1 MYESEL
7 FFCFL
12 FFANF
17 SFRRLFRDA
26 LHTCLKLMKLK
37 MTEQKNTE
45 QSNSKNSIGQQNTVS
60 FDSLGL
66 PTNLLTAVTAIG
78 FTSATDIQAQTIPPL
93 LAGKDVLGEAQ
104 TGTGKTA
111 AFGLPA
117 LAKIDTSIRKPQL
130 MVLAPTRELAMQV
143 AEAIESFGKN
153 MKGLTVATLYGGQS
167 YGPQF
172 QQLERGAQVVV
183 GTPGRLMDHLRRKS
197 LKLADLKVCVLD
209 EADEMLNMGFLE
221 DIQWILDHLP
231 ETTQMCLFSATM
243 PPAIRKIANRFL
255 KDPEHIKIAAVKKA
269 KANITQY
276 AWKVSGIT
284 KMTALERIAE
294 IVDYDAMIIFVRTR
308 NDTVDVAEKLERAGY
323 PALALN
329 GDMNQAQRERC
340 IDQMKSG
347 KSSILVATDV
357 VARGLDIPRISLVIN
372 YDLPGDNEAYVH
384 RIGRTGRAG
393 REGTSIAF
401 VRPREMYSLRH
412 YERLTSGKV
421 NMYELPNIQE
431 LGKKRIERARDE
443 IANIVETKEL
453 TNMREIVEAM
463 ASESELSMMDLAAAL
478 LYQKQLKQPLQ
489 PKEDPKP
496 RRDARE
502 KDSRGDRNGRDRNDR
517 GRDSRR
523 DSRSENRAD
532 NRGERNSNRGSRDD
546 RPRKAKVNRN
556 DVDWQTYRL
565 EVGKEHGARPGDI
578 VGAIANEIS
587 LDSSYI
593 GAINLHDKHSFVQLP
608 KGIPT
613 DLFNQLKAVRVRRQP
628 LAISASEEQVERQA
642 PRRHSERSQRHN

>member
-1 MYESEL
+1 
-7 FFCFL
+7 
-12 FFANF
+12 
-17 SFRRLFRDA
+17 
-26 LHTCLKLMKLK
+26 
-37 MTEQKNTE
+37 MTDQKTLP
-45 QSNSKNSIGQQNTVS
+45 VS
-60 FDSLGL
+60 FDTLGL
-66 PTNLLTAVTAIG
+66 PENLLSAVLSIG
-78 FTSATDIQAQTIPPL
+78 FSSATAIQAQTIPPL

-117 LAKIDTSIRKPQL
+117 LAKIDTSIKKPQL

-143 AEAIESFGKN
+143 AEAIESFGKD
-153 MKGLTVATLYGGQS
+153 MKGLRVATLYGGQS

-197 LKLADLKVCVLD
+197 LKLDDLRVCVLD

-231 ETTQMCLFSATM
+231 KTTQMCLFSATM

-255 KDPEHIKIAAVKKA
+255 KDPEHIKVEAVKKA

-294 IVDYDAMIIFVRTR
+294 VVDYDAMIIFVRTR

-323 PALALN
+323 PALPLN

-357 VARGLDIPRISLVIN
+357 VARGLDIPRISLVVN

-393 REGTSIAF
+393 REGMSISF

-412 YERLTSGKV
+412 YERLTSGTV
-421 NMYELPNIQE
+421 LNYELPNIQE
-431 LGKKRIERARDE
+431 IGKIRIERTRVEVAS
-443 IANIVETKEL
+443 IVADKDITA
-453 TNMREIVEAM
+453 MREIVEGM
-463 ASESELSMMDLAAAL
+463 AAESDVSIVDLAAAL
-478 LYQKQLKQPLQ
+478 LFQKQMKQPLQ

-496 RRDARE
+496 RRDTRE
-502 KDSRGDRNGRDRNDR
+502 RNDRNDR
-517 GRDSRR
+517 GDRNSRGNDRNNRGNDRR
-523 DSRSENRAD
+523 DSRGND
-532 NRGERNSNRGSRDD
+532 NRNARGARDE
-546 RPRKAKVNRN
+546 RPRKAKVNRS

-565 EVGKEHGARPGDI
+565 EVGKDHGARPGDI

-593 GAINLHDKHSFVQLP
+593 GAINLHEKHSFVQLP

-613 DLFNQLKAVRVRRQP
+613 TAFNQLKGVRVRRQP
-628 LAISASEEQVERQA
+628 LSISVSDAAVESQKPRRRNESSSAS
-642 PRRHSERSQRHN
+642 

>member
-1 MYESEL
+1 
-7 FFCFL
+7 
-12 FFANF
+12 
-17 SFRRLFRDA
+17 
-26 LHTCLKLMKLK
+26 
-37 MTEQKNTE
+37 MTDLN
-45 QSNSKNSIGQQNTVS
+45 NASIG
-60 FDSLGL
+60 FDALGL
-66 PTNLLTAVTAIG
+66 PENLVSAVKALGFETSTA
-78 FTSATDIQAQTIPPL
+78 IQAQTIPPL

-117 LAKIDTSIRKPQL
+117 LAKIDVNLRKPQL
-130 MVLAPTRELAMQV
+130 MVLAPTRELAIQV
-143 AEAIESFGKN
+143 AEAIETFAKD
-153 MKGLTVATLYGGQS
+153 MKGLKVATLYGGQS
-167 YGPQF
+167 YQPQF

-197 LKLADLKVCVLD
+197 LKLANLSFCVLD

-221 DIQWILDHLP
+221 DIEWILEHLP
-231 ETTQMCLFSATM
+231 KETQMALFSATM
-243 PPAIRKIANRFL
+243 PAQIRKVANRFL
-255 KDPEHIKIAAVKKA
+255 KDPEHIKIAAVKKE

-276 AWKVSGIT
+276 AWKVSGIN

-294 IVDYDAMIIFVRTR
+294 TVEYDAMIIFVRTR
-308 NDTVDVAEKLERAGY
+308 NDTIEVAEKLERAGY
-323 PALALN
+323 ASVALN
-329 GDMNQAQRERC
+329 GDMNQAQRERTV
-340 IDQMKSG
+340 DQLKSG
-347 KSSILVATDV
+347 VSSILVATDV

-393 REGTSIAF
+393 RSGTAISF

-412 YERLTSGKV
+412 YERLTSGTV
-421 NMYELPNIQE
+421 AMYDLPNIQE
-431 LGKKRIERARDE
+431 IGKARIERTRNELASV
-443 IANIVETKEL
+443 IADKEL
-453 TNMREIVEAM
+453 TAMREIIEAM
-463 ASESELSMMDLAAAL
+463 ATESELSMTDLAAAL

-502 KDSRGDRNGRDRNDR
+502 RNDRDGGRNDSRGA
-517 GRDSRR
+517 RDSRGGRNDARGGR
-523 DSRSENRAD
+523 DERGGRNENRA
-532 NRGERNSNRGSRDD
+532 ERA
-546 RPRKAKVNRN
+546 PRKAKVARS

-593 GAINLHDKHSFVQLP
+593 GAINLHEKHSFVQLP
-608 KGIPT
+608 KGMPEKSFT
-613 DLFNQLKAVRVRRQP
+613 QLKRVQVRRQA
-628 LAISASEEQVERQA
+628 LAITVSDAQPSAV
-642 PRRHSERSQRHN
+642 SERPARARKEQRTN

>member
-1 MYESEL
+1 
-7 FFCFL
+7 
-12 FFANF
+12 
-17 SFRRLFRDA
+17 
-26 LHTCLKLMKLK
+26 
-37 MTEQKNTE
+37 MTDQKNT
-45 QSNSKNSIGQQNTVS
+45 QNNTENNDTTTPAVEKAVVS

-66 PTNLLTAVTAIG
+66 PENLVTAITSIG
-78 FTSATDIQAQTIPPL
+78 FTSATDIQAKTIPPL

-117 LAKIDTSIRKPQL
+117 LAKIDTSSKKPQL

-153 MKGLTVATLYGGQS
+153 MKGLRVATLYGGQS

-197 LKLADLKVCVLD
+197 LKLGDLKVCVLD

-231 ETTQMCLFSATM
+231 KTTQMCLFSATM
-243 PPAIRKIANRFL
+243 PAAIRKIANRFL
-255 KDPEHIKIAAVKKA
+255 KEPEHIKIAAVKKA

-276 AWKVSGIT
+276 AWKVGGIT

-308 NDTVDVAEKLERAGY
+308 NDTVDVSEKLERAGY

-372 YDLPGDNEAYVH
+372 YDLPGDHEAYVH

-393 REGTSIAF
+393 REGMSIAF

-412 YERLTSGKV
+412 YERLTSGTV

-431 LGKKRIERARDE
+431 LGKKRVERARDE
-443 IANIVETKEL
+443 IAKIIESKDL
-453 TNMREIVEAM
+453 TSMREIVEAM
-463 ASESELSMMDLAAAL
+463 ASESDMSIADLAAAL
-478 LYQKQLKQPLQ
+478 LFQKQLKQPLE

-502 KDSRGDRNGRDRNDR
+502 NDSRERNGRDRNDR

-523 DSRSENRAD
+523 DSRSD
-532 NRGERNSNRGSRDD
+532 SRGAQRGARDEK
-546 RPRKAKVNRN
+546 PRKAKVNRT

-593 GAINLHDKHSFVQLP
+593 GAINLHEKHSFVQLP
-608 KGIPT
+608 KGIPA
-613 DLFNQLKAVRVRRQP
+613 DLFKQLKGVRVRRQP
-628 LAISASEEQVERQA
+628 LAITTSDEQVERQA
-642 PRRHSERSQRHN
+642 SAPRRRSERPQRQS

>member
-1 MYESEL
+1 MTTS
-7 FFCFL
+7 
-12 FFANF
+12 N
-17 SFRRLFRDA
+17 DA
-26 LHTCLKLMKLK
+26 P
-37 MTEQKNTE
+37 
-45 QSNSKNSIGQQNTVS
+45 VS

-66 PTNLLTAVTAIG
+66 PETLLSAVKSIG
-78 FTSATDIQAQTIPPL
+78 FENSTDIQAKTIPPL

-117 LAKIDTSIRKPQL
+117 LAKIDVSLKKPQL

-153 MKGLTVATLYGGQS
+153 MKGLRVATLYGGQS
-167 YGPQF
+167 YQPQF

-197 LKLADLKVCVLD
+197 LKLGSLSFCVLD

-231 ETTQMCLFSATM
+231 ETTQMALFSATM

-255 KDPEHIKIAAVKKA
+255 KDPEHIKIAAVKQA
-269 KANITQY
+269 KANISQF
-276 AWKVSGIT
+276 AWKVSGIR
-284 KMTALERIAE
+284 KITALERIAE
-294 IVDYDAMIIFVRTR
+294 IVDYDAMIVFVRTR
-308 NDTVDVAEKLERAGY
+308 SDTVEVAEQLERAGY

-340 IDQMKSG
+340 IEQMKSG

-357 VARGLDIPRISLVIN
+357 VARGLDIPRISLVVN

-393 REGTSIAF
+393 REGMSIAF

-412 YERLTSGKV
+412 YERLTSGV
-421 NMYELPNIQE
+421 INTYELPNIE
-431 LGKKRIERARDE
+431 EIGKKRIERTR
-443 IANIVETKEL
+443 VEMATVVADKDL
-453 TNMREIVEAM
+453 ANMREIVEAM
-463 ASESELSMMDLAAAL
+463 ANESELSMTDLAAAL
-478 LYQKQLKQPLQ
+478 LFQKQLNQPLQ

-496 RRDARE
+496 RRETRE
-502 KDSRGDRNGRDRNDR
+502 RSDSRSDRGDRGGRNESRGGRNESR
-517 GRDSRR
+517 GGRNERGAER
-523 DSRSENRAD
+523 G
-532 NRGERNSNRGSRDD
+532 GERA
-546 RPRKAKVNRN
+546 PRKVKVNRT

-578 VGAIANEIS
+578 VDAIANEIS

-593 GAINLHDKHSFVQLP
+593 GAINLHDKHTYV
-608 KGIPT
+608 
-613 DLFNQLKAVRVRRQP
+613 
-628 LAISASEEQVERQA
+628 
-642 PRRHSERSQRHN
+642 

>member
-1 MYESEL
+1 
-7 FFCFL
+7 
-12 FFANF
+12 
-17 SFRRLFRDA
+17 
-26 LHTCLKLMKLK
+26 
-37 MTEQKNTE
+37 MTEQTNTDQNKTE
-45 QSNSKNSIGQQNTVS
+45 QDNDAIG
-60 FDSLGL
+60 FDTLGL
-66 PTNLLTAVTAIG
+66 PDDLLSAVTSIG
-78 FTSATDIQAQTIPPL
+78 FNAATDIQARTIPL
-93 LAGKDVLGEAQ
+93 LLSGKDVLGEAQ

-117 LAKIDTSIRKPQL
+117 LAKIDTSVKKPQL

-153 MKGLTVATLYGGQS
+153 MKGLRVATLYGGQS

-197 LKLADLKVCVLD
+197 LKLADLRVCVLD

-231 ETTQMCLFSATM
+231 KTTQMCLFSATM
-243 PPAIRKIANRFL
+243 PAAIRKIANRFL
-255 KDPEHIKIAAVKKA
+255 KDPEHVKIAAVKQS

-276 AWKVSGIT
+276 AWKVGGIT

-329 GDMNQAQRERC
+329 GDMNQAQRERS
-340 IDQMKSG
+340 IEQMKSG

-393 REGTSIAF
+393 REGMSIAF
-401 VRPREMYSLRH
+401 VRPREMYSIRH
-412 YERLTSGKV
+412 YERLTSGTV

-431 LGKKRIERARDE
+431 LGKKRVERARDE
-443 IANIVETKEL
+443 IASIVGAKDLASMRTIIET
-453 TNMREIVEAM
+453 M
-463 ASESELSMMDLAAAL
+463 AAESELSMVDLAAAL
-478 LYQKQLKQPLQ
+478 LYQKQLKQPLE

-496 RRDARE
+496 RRDTRE
-502 KDSRGDRNGRDRNDR
+502 RNSNGRDRNERSDRSDR

-523 DSRSENRAD
+523 GSRDESRAD
-532 NRGERNSNRGSRDD
+532 SRGERGESRGDRNGQRASRDD
-546 RPRKAKVNRN
+546 KPRQAKVNRN

-593 GAINLHDKHSFVQLP
+593 GAINLHEKHSFVQLP
-608 KGIPT
+608 KGIPA
-613 DLFNQLKAVRVRRQP
+613 DLFKQLKGVRVRRQP
-628 LAISASEEQVERQA
+628 LAISTSDEQIVRQEA
-642 PRRHSERSQRHN
+642 PRRSERPQRQN

>member
-1 MYESEL
+1 
-7 FFCFL
+7 
-12 FFANF
+12 
-17 SFRRLFRDA
+17 
-26 LHTCLKLMKLK
+26 
-37 MTEQKNTE
+37 MTDLN
-45 QSNSKNSIGQQNTVS
+45 NASIG
-60 FDSLGL
+60 FDALGL
-66 PTNLLTAVTAIG
+66 PENLVSAVKALGFETSTA
-78 FTSATDIQAQTIPPL
+78 IQAQTIPPL

-117 LAKIDTSIRKPQL
+117 LAKIDVNLRKPQL
-130 MVLAPTRELAMQV
+130 MVLAPTRELAIQV
-143 AEAIESFGKN
+143 AEAIETFAKD
-153 MKGLTVATLYGGQS
+153 MKGLKVATLYGGQS
-167 YGPQF
+167 YQPQF

-197 LKLADLKVCVLD
+197 LKLANLSFCVLD

-221 DIQWILDHLP
+221 DIEWILEHLP
-231 ETTQMCLFSATM
+231 KETQMALFSATM
-243 PPAIRKIANRFL
+243 PAQIRKVANRFL
-255 KDPEHIKIAAVKKA
+255 KDPEHIKIAAVKKE

-276 AWKVSGIT
+276 AWKVSGIN

-294 IVDYDAMIIFVRTR
+294 TVEYDAMIIFVRTR
-308 NDTVDVAEKLERAGY
+308 NDTIEVAEKLERAGY
-323 PALALN
+323 ASVALN
-329 GDMNQAQRERC
+329 GDMNQAQRERTV
-340 IDQMKSG
+340 DQLKSG
-347 KSSILVATDV
+347 VSSILVATDV

-393 REGTSIAF
+393 RSGTAISF

-412 YERLTSGKV
+412 YERLTSGTV
-421 NMYELPNIQE
+421 AMYDLPNIQE
-431 LGKKRIERARDE
+431 IGKARIERTRTELASV
-443 IANIVETKEL
+443 IADKEL
-453 TNMREIVEAM
+453 TAMREIIEAM
-463 ASESELSMMDLAAAL
+463 ASESELSMTDLAAAL

-502 KDSRGDRNGRDRNDR
+502 RNDRDGGRNDSRGA
-517 GRDSRR
+517 RDSRGGRNDARGGR
-523 DSRSENRAD
+523 DGGRNENRA
-532 NRGERNSNRGSRDD
+532 ERA
-546 RPRKAKVNRN
+546 PRKAKVARS

-608 KGIPT
+608 KGMPEKSFT
-613 DLFNQLKAVRVRRQP
+613 QLKRVQVRRQA
-628 LAISASEEQVERQA
+628 LAITVSDNQAAATDRPSRPRKEQRT
-642 PRRHSERSQRHN
+642 N

>member
-1 MYESEL
+1 
-7 FFCFL
+7 
-12 FFANF
+12 
-17 SFRRLFRDA
+17 
-26 LHTCLKLMKLK
+26 
-37 MTEQKNTE
+37 MTEQTNTDQNKTE
-45 QSNSKNSIGQQNTVS
+45 QDNDAIS
-60 FDSLGL
+60 FDTLGL
-66 PTNLLTAVTAIG
+66 PDDLLSAVTSIG
-78 FTSATDIQAQTIPPL
+78 FNAATDIQARTIPL
-93 LAGKDVLGEAQ
+93 LLSGKDVLGEAQ

-117 LAKIDTSIRKPQL
+117 LAKIDTSVKKPQL

-153 MKGLTVATLYGGQS
+153 MKGLRVATLYGGQS

-197 LKLADLKVCVLD
+197 LKLADLRVCVLD

-231 ETTQMCLFSATM
+231 KTTQMCLFSATM
-243 PPAIRKIANRFL
+243 PAAIRKIANRFL
-255 KDPEHIKIAAVKKA
+255 KDPEHVKIAAVKQS

-276 AWKVSGIT
+276 AWKVGGIT

-329 GDMNQAQRERC
+329 GDMNQAQRERS
-340 IDQMKSG
+340 IEQMKSG

-393 REGTSIAF
+393 REGMSIAF
-401 VRPREMYSLRH
+401 VRPREMYSIRH
-412 YERLTSGKV
+412 YERLTSGTV

-431 LGKKRIERARDE
+431 LGKKRVERARDE
-443 IANIVETKEL
+443 IASIVGAKDLASMRTIIET
-453 TNMREIVEAM
+453 M
-463 ASESELSMMDLAAAL
+463 AAESELSMVDLAAAL
-478 LYQKQLKQPLQ
+478 LYQKQLKQPLE

-496 RRDARE
+496 RRDTRE
-502 KDSRGDRNGRDRNDR
+502 RNSNGRDRNERSDRSDR

-523 DSRSENRAD
+523 GSRDESRAD
-532 NRGERNSNRGSRDD
+532 SRGERGESRGDRNGQRASRDD
-546 RPRKAKVNRN
+546 KPRQAKVNRN

-593 GAINLHDKHSFVQLP
+593 GAINLHEKHSFVQLP
-608 KGIPT
+608 KGIPA
-613 DLFNQLKAVRVRRQP
+613 DLFKQLKGVRVRRQP
-628 LAISASEEQVERQA
+628 LAISTSDEQIVRQEA
-642 PRRHSERSQRHN
+642 PRRSERPQRQN

>member
-1 MYESEL
+1 M
-7 FFCFL
+7 
-12 FFANF
+12 
-17 SFRRLFRDA
+17 RRQNYMTDLNNASVGFDA
-26 LHTCLKLMKLK
+26 
-37 MTEQKNTE
+37 
-45 QSNSKNSIGQQNTVS
+45 
-60 FDSLGL
+60 LGL
-66 PTNLLTAVTAIG
+66 PENLVSAVKALGFETSTA
-78 FTSATDIQAQTIPPL
+78 IQAQTIPPL

-117 LAKIDTSIRKPQL
+117 LAKIDVNLRKPQL
-130 MVLAPTRELAMQV
+130 MVLAPTRELAIQV
-143 AEAIESFGKN
+143 AEAIETFAKD
-153 MKGLTVATLYGGQS
+153 MKGLKVATLYGGQS
-167 YGPQF
+167 YQPQF

-197 LKLADLKVCVLD
+197 LKLANLSFCVLD

-221 DIQWILDHLP
+221 DIEWILEHLP
-231 ETTQMCLFSATM
+231 KETQMALFSATM
-243 PPAIRKIANRFL
+243 PAQIRKVANRFL
-255 KDPEHIKIAAVKKA
+255 KDPEHIKIAAVKKE

-276 AWKVSGIT
+276 AWKVSGIN

-294 IVDYDAMIIFVRTR
+294 TVEYDAMIIFVRTR
-308 NDTVDVAEKLERAGY
+308 NDTIEVAEKLERAGY
-323 PALALN
+323 ASVALN
-329 GDMNQAQRERC
+329 GDMNQAQRERTV
-340 IDQMKSG
+340 DQLKSG
-347 KSSILVATDV
+347 VSSILVATDV

-393 REGTSIAF
+393 RSGTAISF

-412 YERLTSGKV
+412 YERLTSGTV
-421 NMYELPNIQE
+421 AMYDLPNIQE
-431 LGKKRIERARDE
+431 IGKARIERTRNELASV
-443 IANIVETKEL
+443 IADKEL
-453 TNMREIVEAM
+453 TAMREIIEAM
-463 ASESELSMMDLAAAL
+463 ASESELSMTDLAAAL

-502 KDSRGDRNGRDRNDR
+502 RNDRDGGRNDSRGARDSRGGRNDAR
-517 GRDSRR
+517 GGRDSGRN
-523 DSRSENRAD
+523 ENRA
-532 NRGERNSNRGSRDD
+532 ERA
-546 RPRKAKVNRN
+546 PRKAKVARS

-608 KGIPT
+608 KGMPEKSFT
-613 DLFNQLKAVRVRRQP
+613 QLKRVQVRRQA
-628 LAISASEEQVERQA
+628 LAITVSDAQPSAV
-642 PRRHSERSQRHN
+642 SERPARARKEQRTN

>member
-1 MYESEL
+1 
-7 FFCFL
+7 
-12 FFANF
+12 
-17 SFRRLFRDA
+17 
-26 LHTCLKLMKLK
+26 
-37 MTEQKNTE
+37 MTDQTNT
-45 QSNSKNSIGQQNTVS
+45 QSDDTVG

-66 PTNLLTAVTAIG
+66 PENLLTAITSIG
-78 FTSATDIQAQTIPPL
+78 FSSATAIQAQTIPPL

-117 LAKIDTSIRKPQL
+117 LAKIDTSLKKPQL

-153 MKGLTVATLYGGQS
+153 MKGLRVATLYGGQS

-197 LKLADLKVCVLD
+197 LKLADLRVCVLD

-255 KDPEHIKIAAVKKA
+255 KDPEHIKIAAVKQA

-276 AWKVSGIT
+276 AWKVGGIT

-294 IVDYDAMIIFVRTR
+294 IVEYDAMIIFVRTR

-329 GDMNQAQRERC
+329 GDLNQAQRERC

-372 YDLPGDNEAYVH
+372 YDLPGDHEAYVH

-393 REGTSIAF
+393 REGMSIAF

-412 YERLTSGKV
+412 YERLTSGTV

-431 LGKKRIERARDE
+431 LGKKRIERARTE
-443 IANIVETKEL
+443 IAKVVEAKDL
-453 TNMREIVEAM
+453 TSMREIVEGM
-463 ASESELSMMDLAAAL
+463 VSESETSLLDLAAAL
-478 LYQKQLKQPLQ
+478 LFQKQIKQPFE

-502 KDSRGDRNGRDRNDR
+502 NNSRDRNSRDRNDR

-523 DSRSENRAD
+523 DSRGD
-532 NRGERNSNRGSRDD
+532 KGGQRGSRDE

-565 EVGKEHGARPGDI
+565 EVGKDHGARPGDI

-593 GAINLHDKHSFVQLP
+593 GQINLHEKHSFVQLP
-608 KGIPT
+608 KGIPA
-613 DLFNQLKAVRVRRQP
+613 DLFKQLKSVRVRRQP
-628 LAISASEEQVERQA
+628 LAITASEEQVASQR
-642 PRRHSERSQRHN
+642 PRRNERPARNN

>member
-1 MYESEL
+1 
-7 FFCFL
+7 
-12 FFANF
+12 
-17 SFRRLFRDA
+17 
-26 LHTCLKLMKLK
+26 
-37 MTEQKNTE
+37 MTEQKNIE
-45 QSNSKNSIGQQNTVS
+45 QSTTEKNTSNADVIS

-66 PTNLLTAVTAIG
+66 PENLLSAVLSIG
-78 FTSATDIQAQTIPPL
+78 FTSATQIQAQTIPPL

-117 LAKIDTSIRKPQL
+117 LAQIDTSIKKPQL

-153 MKGLTVATLYGGQS
+153 MKGLQVATLYGGQS

-197 LKLADLKVCVLD
+197 LKLGDLRFCVLD

-231 ETTQMCLFSATM
+231 KTTQMALFSATM

-269 KANITQY
+269 KANIAQY

-329 GDMNQAQRERC
+329 GDLNQAQRERC

-393 REGTSIAF
+393 REGMSIAF

-412 YERLTSGKV
+412 YERLTSGTV
-421 NMYELPNIQE
+421 AMYELPNIQE
-431 LGKKRIERARDE
+431 LGKKRIERARNE
-443 IANIVETKEL
+443 MLSIVESKDL
-453 TNMREIVEAM
+453 ANMREIVESM
-463 ASESELSMMDLAAAL
+463 ASESDMSVTDIAAAL

-496 RRDARE
+496 RREARE
-502 KDSRGDRNGRDRNDR
+502 SNGRDNNSRDRNGRDRNDR
-517 GRDSRR
+517 GRDNRR
-523 DSRSENRAD
+523 DA
-532 NRGERNSNRGSRDD
+532 RGDKGGNRGSRDD
-546 RPRKAKVNRN
+546 RPRKEKVNRN

-608 KGIPT
+608 KGIPA
-613 DLFNQLKAVRVRRQP
+613 DLFKQLKGVRVRRQP
-628 LAISASEEQVERQA
+628 LAITASEEQMAKQE
-642 PRRHSERSQRHN
+642 PRRRERSQRQN

>member
-1 MYESEL
+1 
-7 FFCFL
+7 
-12 FFANF
+12 
-17 SFRRLFRDA
+17 
-26 LHTCLKLMKLK
+26 
-37 MTEQKNTE
+37 MTEQKNTDQNQTE
-45 QSNSKNSIGQQNTVS
+45 QKNDAIG
-60 FDSLGL
+60 FDTLGL
-66 PTNLLTAVTAIG
+66 PENLLTAITSIG
-78 FTSATDIQAQTIPPL
+78 FSAATDIQAQTIPPL

-117 LAKIDTSIRKPQL
+117 LAKIDTSIKKPQL

-153 MKGLTVATLYGGQS
+153 MKGLRVATLYGGQS

-197 LKLADLKVCVLD
+197 LKLGDLKVCVLD

-243 PPAIRKIANRFL
+243 PAAIRKIANRFL
-255 KDPEHIKIAAVKKA
+255 KKPEHIKIAAVKKA

-276 AWKVSGIT
+276 AWKVGGIT

-308 NDTVDVAEKLERAGY
+308 SDTVDVAEKLERAGY

-329 GDMNQAQRERC
+329 GDLNQAQRERC

-372 YDLPGDNEAYVH
+372 YDLPGDHEAYVH

-393 REGTSIAF
+393 REGMSIAF
-401 VRPREMYSLRH
+401 VRPREMYSIRH
-412 YERLTSGKV
+412 YERLTSGTV

-431 LGKKRIERARDE
+431 LGKKRIERARNE
-443 IANIVETKEL
+443 IASIVGAKNLDTMRTIIET
-453 TNMREIVEAM
+453 M
-463 ASESELSMMDLAAAL
+463 AEESELSMVDLAAAL
-478 LYQKQLKQPLQ
+478 LYQKQLKQPLE

-496 RRDARE
+496 RRDTRE
-502 KDSRGDRNGRDRNDR
+502 RNGRDRNERSDRGRDSRRADSRGDRNGQ
-517 GRDSRR
+517 
-523 DSRSENRAD
+523 
-532 NRGERNSNRGSRDD
+532 RGSRDD
-546 RPRKAKVNRN
+546 KPRKAKVNRN

-593 GAINLHDKHSFVQLP
+593 GAINLHEKHSFVQLP
-608 KGIPT
+608 KGIPA
-613 DLFNQLKAVRVRRQP
+613 DLFKQLKGVRVRRQP
-628 LAISASEEQVERQA
+628 LAITTSEEQVVKQE
-642 PRRHSERSQRHN
+642 PRRRNDRSQRHN

>member
-1 MYESEL
+1 MPENLVS
-7 FFCFL
+7 
-12 FFANF
+12 AVK
-17 SFRRLFRDA
+17 A
-26 LHTCLKLMKLK
+26 LGFET
-37 MTEQKNTE
+37 
-45 QSNSKNSIGQQNTVS
+45 S
-60 FDSLGL
+60 
-66 PTNLLTAVTAIG
+66 TA
-78 FTSATDIQAQTIPPL
+78 IQAQTIPPL

-117 LAKIDTSIRKPQL
+117 LAKIDVNLRKPQL
-130 MVLAPTRELAMQV
+130 MVLAPTRELAIQV
-143 AEAIESFGKN
+143 AEAIETFAKD
-153 MKGLTVATLYGGQS
+153 MKGLKVATLYGGQS
-167 YGPQF
+167 YQPQF

-197 LKLADLKVCVLD
+197 LKLANLSFCVLD

-221 DIQWILDHLP
+221 DIEWILEHLP
-231 ETTQMCLFSATM
+231 KETQMALFSATM
-243 PPAIRKIANRFL
+243 PAQIRKVANRFL
-255 KDPEHIKIAAVKKA
+255 KDPEHIKIAAVKKE

-276 AWKVSGIT
+276 AWKVSGIN

-294 IVDYDAMIIFVRTR
+294 TVEYDAMIIFVRTR
-308 NDTVDVAEKLERAGY
+308 NDTIEVAEKLERAGY
-323 PALALN
+323 ASVALN
-329 GDMNQAQRERC
+329 GDMNQAQRERTV
-340 IDQMKSG
+340 DQLKSG
-347 KSSILVATDV
+347 VSSILVATDV

-393 REGTSIAF
+393 RSGTAISF

-412 YERLTSGKV
+412 YERLTSGTV
-421 NMYELPNIQE
+421 AMYDLPNIQE
-431 LGKKRIERARDE
+431 IGKARIERTRNELASV
-443 IANIVETKEL
+443 IADKEL
-453 TNMREIVEAM
+453 TAMREIIEAM
-463 ASESELSMMDLAAAL
+463 ASESELSMTDLAAAL

-502 KDSRGDRNGRDRNDR
+502 RNDRDGGRNDSRGARDSRGGRNDAR
-517 GRDSRR
+517 GGRDSGRN
-523 DSRSENRAD
+523 ENRA
-532 NRGERNSNRGSRDD
+532 ERA
-546 RPRKAKVNRN
+546 PRKAKVARS

-608 KGIPT
+608 KGMPEKSFT
-613 DLFNQLKAVRVRRQP
+613 QLKRVQVRRQA
-628 LAISASEEQVERQA
+628 LAITVSDAQPSAV
-642 PRRHSERSQRHN
+642 SERPARARKEQRTN

>member
-1 MYESEL
+1 MTDQKTEIETITEPEAVA
-7 FFCFL
+7 
-12 FFANF
+12 FA
-17 SFRRLFRDA
+17 
-26 LHTCLKLMKLK
+26 
-37 MTEQKNTE
+37 
-45 QSNSKNSIGQQNTVS
+45 
-60 FDSLGL
+60 SLGL
-66 PTNLLTAVTAIG
+66 PENLLSAVLSIG
-78 FTSATDIQAQTIPPL
+78 FTSATDIQALTIPPL

-117 LAKIDTSIRKPQL
+117 LAKIDTSIKKPQL

-143 AEAIESFGKN
+143 AEAIESFGKD
-153 MKGLTVATLYGGQS
+153 MKGLRVATLYGGQS

-197 LKLADLKVCVLD
+197 LKLDELRVCVLD

-221 DIQWILDHLP
+221 DIQWILDHIP
-231 ETTQMCLFSATM
+231 KTAQMCLFSATM

-255 KDPEHIKIAAVKKA
+255 KDPEHIKVAAVKKA

-294 IVDYDAMIIFVRTR
+294 VVEYDAMIIFVRTR
-308 NDTVDVAEKLERAGY
+308 NDTVDIAEKLERAGY

-329 GDMNQAQRERC
+329 GDLNQAQRERC

-393 REGTSIAF
+393 REGMSIAF
-401 VRPREMYSLRH
+401 VRPREMYSIRH
-412 YERLTSGKV
+412 YERLTNGTV
-421 NMYELPNIQE
+421 LNYDLPNIQDI
-431 LGKKRIERARDE
+431 GKIRIERTRVEVAK
-443 IANIVETKEL
+443 IVADKDISS
-453 TNMREIVEAM
+453 MREIVEGM
-463 ASESELSMMDLAAAL
+463 AAESEVSMIDLAAAL
-478 LYQKQLKQPLQ
+478 LFQKQMKQPLQ

-502 KDSRGDRNGRDRNDR
+502 RTDRNDR
-517 GRDSRR
+517 GGNDSRR
-523 DSRSENRAD
+523 DSRGGDSRRD
-532 NRGERNSNRGSRDD
+532 SRGGDSRSAGRDSRPARD
-546 RPRKAKVNRN
+546 EKPRKAKVNRS

-593 GAINLHDKHSFVQLP
+593 GAINLHEKHSFVQLP

-613 DLFNQLKAVRVRRQP
+613 DLFNQLKGVRVRRQP
-628 LAISASEEQVERQA
+628 LSITTSDEAVVSQA
-642 PRRHSERSQRHN
+642 PRPARRTEKAPRHN

>member
-1 MYESEL
+1 
-7 FFCFL
+7 
-12 FFANF
+12 
-17 SFRRLFRDA
+17 
-26 LHTCLKLMKLK
+26 
-37 MTEQKNTE
+37 MTDLN
-45 QSNSKNSIGQQNTVS
+45 NASIG
-60 FDSLGL
+60 FDALGL
-66 PTNLLTAVTAIG
+66 PENLVSAVKALGFETSTA
-78 FTSATDIQAQTIPPL
+78 IQAQTIPPL

-117 LAKIDTSIRKPQL
+117 LAKIDVNLRKPQL
-130 MVLAPTRELAMQV
+130 MVLAPTRELAIQV
-143 AEAIESFGKN
+143 AEAIETFAKD
-153 MKGLTVATLYGGQS
+153 MKGLKVATLYGGQS
-167 YGPQF
+167 YQPQF

-197 LKLADLKVCVLD
+197 LKLANLSFCVLD

-221 DIQWILDHLP
+221 DIEWILEHLP
-231 ETTQMCLFSATM
+231 KETQMALFSATM
-243 PPAIRKIANRFL
+243 PAQIRKVANRFL
-255 KDPEHIKIAAVKKA
+255 KDPEHIKIAAVKKE

-276 AWKVSGIT
+276 AWKVSGIN

-294 IVDYDAMIIFVRTR
+294 TVEYDAMIIFVRTR
-308 NDTVDVAEKLERAGY
+308 NDTIEVAEKLERAGY
-323 PALALN
+323 ASVALN
-329 GDMNQAQRERC
+329 GDMNQAQRERTV
-340 IDQMKSG
+340 DQLKSG
-347 KSSILVATDV
+347 VSSILVATDV

-393 REGTSIAF
+393 RSGTAISF

-412 YERLTSGKV
+412 YERLTSGTV
-421 NMYELPNIQE
+421 AMYDLPNIQE
-431 LGKKRIERARDE
+431 IGKARIERTRNELASV
-443 IANIVETKEL
+443 IADKEL
-453 TNMREIVEAM
+453 TAMREIIEAM
-463 ASESELSMMDLAAAL
+463 ASESELSMTDLAAAL

-502 KDSRGDRNGRDRNDR
+502 RNDRDGGRNDSRGARDSRGGRNDAR
-517 GRDSRR
+517 GGRDSGRN
-523 DSRSENRAD
+523 ENRA
-532 NRGERNSNRGSRDD
+532 ERA
-546 RPRKAKVNRN
+546 PRKAKVARS

-593 GAINLHDKHSFVQLP
+593 GAINLHEKHSFVQLP
-608 KGIPT
+608 KGMPEKSFT
-613 DLFNQLKAVRVRRQP
+613 QLKRVQVRRQA
-628 LAISASEEQVERQA
+628 LAITVSDAQPSAV
-642 PRRHSERSQRHN
+642 SERPARARKEQRTN

>member
-1 MYESEL
+1 MTDQKIKTETEAVA
-7 FFCFL
+7 
-12 FFANF
+12 FA
-17 SFRRLFRDA
+17 
-26 LHTCLKLMKLK
+26 
-37 MTEQKNTE
+37 
-45 QSNSKNSIGQQNTVS
+45 
-60 FDSLGL
+60 SLGL
-66 PTNLLTAVTAIG
+66 PENLLSAVLSIG
-78 FTSATDIQAQTIPPL
+78 FSSATDIQALTIPPL

-143 AEAIESFGKN
+143 AEAIESFGKD
-153 MKGLTVATLYGGQS
+153 MKGLRVATLYGGQS

-197 LKLADLKVCVLD
+197 LKLDELKVCVLD

-221 DIQWILDHLP
+221 DITWTLDHVP
-231 ETTQMCLFSATM
+231 DNTQMCLFSATM

-255 KDPEHIKIAAVKKA
+255 KKPEHIKVAAVKKA

-294 IVDYDAMIIFVRTR
+294 VVEYDAMIIFVRTR
-308 NDTVDVAEKLERAGY
+308 NDTVDIAEKLERAGY

-329 GDMNQAQRERC
+329 GDLNQAQRERC

-393 REGTSIAF
+393 REGMSIAF
-401 VRPREMYSLRH
+401 VRPREMYSIRH
-412 YERLTSGKV
+412 YERLTSGTV
-421 NMYELPNIQE
+421 LNYDLPNIQDI
-431 LGKKRIERARDE
+431 GKIRIERTRVEVAK
-443 IANIVETKEL
+443 IVADKDISS
-453 TNMREIVEAM
+453 MREIVEAM
-463 ASESELSMMDLAAAL
+463 AAESEVSMVDLAAAL
-478 LYQKQLKQPLQ
+478 LFQKQMKQPLQ

-496 RRDARE
+496 RRDTRE
-502 KDSRGDRNGRDRNDR
+502 RNDRGNDRNSRGNDRNSRGNDRNSRGNDRNDR
-517 GRDSRR
+517 GAR
-523 DSRSENRAD
+523 E
-532 NRGERNSNRGSRDD
+532 E
-546 RPRKAKVNRN
+546 RPRKAKVNRS

-593 GAINLHDKHSFVQLP
+593 GAINLHEKHSFVQLP
-608 KGIPT
+608 KGIPA
-613 DLFNQLKAVRVRRQP
+613 DLFNQLKGVRVRRQP
-628 LAISASEEQVERQA
+628 LAITTSDEAMAKPQPGRRTERA
-642 PRRHSERSQRHN
+642 PRNN

>member
-1 MYESEL
+1 M
-7 FFCFL
+7 
-12 FFANF
+12 
-17 SFRRLFRDA
+17 RRQNYMTDLNDA
-26 LHTCLKLMKLK
+26 
-37 MTEQKNTE
+37 
-45 QSNSKNSIGQQNTVS
+45 SVG
-60 FDSLGL
+60 FDALGL
-66 PTNLLTAVTAIG
+66 PENLVSAVKALGFESSTA
-78 FTSATDIQAQTIPPL
+78 IQAQTIPPL

-117 LAKIDTSIRKPQL
+117 LAKIDVTLRKPQL
-130 MVLAPTRELAMQV
+130 MVLAPTRELAIQV
-143 AEAIESFGKN
+143 AEAIETFAKD
-153 MKGLTVATLYGGQS
+153 MKGLRVATLYGGQS
-167 YGPQF
+167 YQPQF

-197 LKLADLKVCVLD
+197 LKLDSLSFCVLD

-221 DIQWILDHLP
+221 DIEWILEHLP
-231 ETTQMCLFSATM
+231 KETQMALFSATM
-243 PPAIRKIANRFL
+243 PAQIRKVANRFL
-255 KDPEHIKIAAVKKA
+255 KNPEHIKIAAVKKE

-276 AWKVSGIT
+276 AWKVSGIN

-294 IVDYDAMIIFVRTR
+294 TVEYDAMLIFVRTR
-308 NDTVDVAEKLERAGY
+308 NDTIDVAEKLERAGY
-323 PALALN
+323 ASVALN
-329 GDMNQAQRERC
+329 GDMNQAQRERTV
-340 IDQMKSG
+340 DQLKSG
-347 KSSILVATDV
+347 VSSILVATDV
-357 VARGLDIPRISLVIN
+357 VARGLDIPRLSLVIN

-393 REGTSIAF
+393 RSGTAISF

-412 YERLTSGKV
+412 YERLTSGTIA
-421 NMYELPNIQE
+421 MYDLPNIQE
-431 LGKKRIERARDE
+431 IGKARIERTCNELAS
-443 IANIVETKEL
+443 IVADKEL
-453 TNMREIVEAM
+453 TAMREIIETM
-463 ASESELSMMDLAAAL
+463 ASESELSMTDLAAAL

-502 KDSRGDRNGRDRNDR
+502 RNDRDSSGRNDARGGRNESRGDSRND
-517 GRDSRR
+517 
-523 DSRSENRAD
+523 NRA
-532 NRGERNSNRGSRDD
+532 ERA
-546 RPRKAKVNRN
+546 PRKAKVARS

-608 KGIPT
+608 KGMPEKSFT
-613 DLFNQLKAVRVRRQP
+613 QLKRVQVRRQA
-628 LAISASEEQVERQA
+628 LAITVSDVQPAAERPSRPRKEQRT
-642 PRRHSERSQRHN
+642 N

>member
-1 MYESEL
+1 MTTS
-7 FFCFL
+7 
-12 FFANF
+12 N
-17 SFRRLFRDA
+17 DA
-26 LHTCLKLMKLK
+26 P
-37 MTEQKNTE
+37 
-45 QSNSKNSIGQQNTVS
+45 VS

-66 PTNLLTAVTAIG
+66 PETLLSAVKSIG
-78 FTSATDIQAQTIPPL
+78 FENSTDIQAKTIPPL

-117 LAKIDTSIRKPQL
+117 LAKIDVSLKKPQL

-153 MKGLTVATLYGGQS
+153 MKGLLVATLYGGQS
-167 YGPQF
+167 YQPQF

-197 LKLADLKVCVLD
+197 LKLGNLSFCVLD

-231 ETTQMCLFSATM
+231 ETTQMALFSATM

-255 KDPEHIKIAAVKKA
+255 KDPEHIKIAAVKQS
-269 KANITQY
+269 KANISQF
-276 AWKVSGIT
+276 AWKVSGIR
-284 KMTALERIAE
+284 KITALERIAE
-294 IVDYDAMIIFVRTR
+294 IVDYDAMIVFVRTR
-308 NDTVDVAEKLERAGY
+308 SDTVEVAEQLERAGY

-340 IDQMKSG
+340 IEQMKSG

-357 VARGLDIPRISLVIN
+357 VARGLDIPRISLVVN

-393 REGTSIAF
+393 REGMSIAF
-401 VRPREMYSLRH
+401 VRPREMHSLRH
-412 YERLTSGKV
+412 YERLTSGV
-421 NMYELPNIQE
+421 INTYELPNIE
-431 LGKKRIERARDE
+431 EIGKKRIERTRVE
-443 IANIVETKEL
+443 MVQIVADKDL
-453 TNMREIVEAM
+453 VNMREIVEAM
-463 ASESELSMMDLAAAL
+463 ANESELSMTDLAAAL
-478 LYQKQLKQPLQ
+478 LFQKQLNQPLQ

-496 RRDARE
+496 RRETRE
-502 KDSRGDRNGRDRNDR
+502 RSD
-517 GRDSRR
+517 R
-523 DSRSENRAD
+523 DSRSERGGRNESRGGR
-532 NRGERNSNRGSRDD
+532 NERGGERGAERGGERA
-546 RPRKAKVNRN
+546 PRKVKVNRT

-593 GAINLHDKHSFVQLP
+593 GAINLHDKHTYVQLP
-608 KGIPT
+608 KGMPEKS
-613 DLFNQLKAVRVRRQP
+613 FEQLKRVKIRRQS
-628 LAISASEEQVERQA
+628 LEITVSDVKTVESTPTTDRPRKRQ
-642 PRRHSERSQRHN
+642 ERSNRPS

>member
-1 MYESEL
+1 
-7 FFCFL
+7 
-12 FFANF
+12 
-17 SFRRLFRDA
+17 
-26 LHTCLKLMKLK
+26 
-37 MTEQKNTE
+37 MTDLNNA
-45 QSNSKNSIGQQNTVS
+45 SVG
-60 FDSLGL
+60 FDTLGL
-66 PTNLLTAVTAIG
+66 PENLVSAVKALGFESSTA
-78 FTSATDIQAQTIPPL
+78 IQAQTIPPL

-117 LAKIDTSIRKPQL
+117 LAKIDVTLRKPQL
-130 MVLAPTRELAMQV
+130 MVLAPTRELAIQV
-143 AEAIESFGKN
+143 AEAIETFAKD
-153 MKGLTVATLYGGQS
+153 MKGLRVATLYGGQS

-197 LKLADLKVCVLD
+197 LKLANLSFCVLD

-221 DIQWILDHLP
+221 DIEWILEHLP
-231 ETTQMCLFSATM
+231 KETQMALFSATM
-243 PPAIRKIANRFL
+243 PAQIRKVANRFL
-255 KDPEHIKIAAVKKA
+255 KSPEHIKIAAVKKA

-276 AWKVSGIT
+276 AWKVSGIN

-294 IVDYDAMIIFVRTR
+294 TVDYDAMIIFVRTR
-308 NDTVDVAEKLERAGY
+308 NDTIEVAEKLERAGY
-323 PALALN
+323 AAVALN
-329 GDMNQAQRERC
+329 GDMNQAQRERTV
-340 IDQMKSG
+340 DQLKSG
-347 KSSILVATDV
+347 TSSILVATDV

-393 REGTSIAF
+393 RSGTAISF

-412 YERLTSGKV
+412 YERLTSGTV
-421 NMYELPNIQE
+421 AMYDLPNIE
-431 LGKKRIERARDE
+431 EIGKARIERTRTE
-443 IANIVETKEL
+443 LSTVIADKEL
-453 TNMREIVEAM
+453 TAMREIIETM
-463 ASESELSMMDLAAAL
+463 AAESELSMTDLAAAL

-502 KDSRGDRNGRDRNDR
+502 RNDRDGRGRNDSRGGRNDR
-517 GRDSRR
+517 DGRGRNDSRGGR
-523 DSRSENRAD
+523 NENRA
-532 NRGERNSNRGSRDD
+532 ERA
-546 RPRKAKVNRN
+546 PRKAKVGRS

-593 GAINLHDKHSFVQLP
+593 GAINLHEKHSFVPVSYTHLTLP
-608 KGIPT
+608 TIYS
-613 DLFNQLKAVRVRRQP
+613 V
-628 LAISASEEQVERQA
+628 
-642 PRRHSERSQRHN
+642 

>member
-1 MYESEL
+1 MTDLNNASVG
-7 FFCFL
+7 F
-12 FFANF
+12 
-17 SFRRLFRDA
+17 DA
-26 LHTCLKLMKLK
+26 
-37 MTEQKNTE
+37 
-45 QSNSKNSIGQQNTVS
+45 
-60 FDSLGL
+60 LGL
-66 PTNLLTAVTAIG
+66 PENLVSAVKALG
-78 FTSATDIQAQTIPPL
+78 FETSTPIQAQTIPPL

-117 LAKIDTSIRKPQL
+117 LAKIDVTIRKPQL
-130 MVLAPTRELAMQV
+130 MVLAPTRELAIQV
-143 AEAIESFGKN
+143 AEAIETFAKD
-153 MKGLTVATLYGGQS
+153 MKGLRVATLYGGQS
-167 YGPQF
+167 YQPQF

-197 LKLADLKVCVLD
+197 LKLANLSFCVLD

-221 DIQWILDHLP
+221 DIEWILEHLP
-231 ETTQMCLFSATM
+231 KETQMALFSATM
-243 PPAIRKIANRFL
+243 PAQIRKVANRFL
-255 KDPEHIKIAAVKKA
+255 KSPEHIKVAAVKKE

-276 AWKVSGIT
+276 AWKVSGIN

-294 IVDYDAMIIFVRTR
+294 TVDYDAMIIFVRTR
-308 NDTVDVAEKLERAGY
+308 NDTIEVAEKLERAGY
-323 PALALN
+323 ASVALN
-329 GDMNQAQRERC
+329 GDMNQAQRERTV
-340 IDQMKSG
+340 DQLKSG
-347 KSSILVATDV
+347 VSSILVATDV
-357 VARGLDIPRISLVIN
+357 VARGLDIQRISLVIN

-393 REGTSIAF
+393 RSGTAISF

-412 YERLTSGKV
+412 YERLTSGTV
-421 NMYELPNIQE
+421 AMYDLPSIQE
-431 LGKKRIERARDE
+431 IGKARIERTRNELASV
-443 IANIVETKEL
+443 IADKEL
-453 TNMREIVEAM
+453 TAMREIIETM
-463 ASESELSMMDLAAAL
+463 AAESELSMTDLAAAL

-502 KDSRGDRNGRDRNDR
+502 RSDRDSKGRNDSRGGRNDR
-517 GRDSRR
+517 DSRGR
-523 DSRSENRAD
+523 SDSRGGRNENRA
-532 NRGERNSNRGSRDD
+532 ERA
-546 RPRKAKVNRN
+546 PRKAKVARS

-608 KGIPT
+608 KGMPEKSFT
-613 DLFNQLKAVRVRRQP
+613 QLKRVQVRRQA
-628 LAISASEEQVERQA
+628 LAITVSDAQPSAV
-642 PRRHSERSQRHN
+642 SERPARARKEQRTN

>member
-1 MYESEL
+1 MTDQKTETVTEAEAVA
-7 FFCFL
+7 
-12 FFANF
+12 FA
-17 SFRRLFRDA
+17 
-26 LHTCLKLMKLK
+26 
-37 MTEQKNTE
+37 
-45 QSNSKNSIGQQNTVS
+45 
-60 FDSLGL
+60 SLGL
-66 PTNLLTAVTAIG
+66 PENLLSAVLSIG
-78 FTSATDIQAQTIPPL
+78 FTSATDIQALTIPPL

-117 LAKIDTSIRKPQL
+117 LAKIDTSIKKPQL

-143 AEAIESFGKN
+143 AEAIESFGKD
-153 MKGLTVATLYGGQS
+153 MKGLRVATLYGGQS

-197 LKLADLKVCVLD
+197 LKLDELRVCVLD

-221 DIQWILDHLP
+221 DIQWILDHIP
-231 ETTQMCLFSATM
+231 KTAQMCLFSATM

-255 KDPEHIKIAAVKKA
+255 KEPEHIKVAAVKKA

-294 IVDYDAMIIFVRTR
+294 VVEYDAMIIFVRTR
-308 NDTVDVAEKLERAGY
+308 NDTVDIAEKLERAGY

-329 GDMNQAQRERC
+329 GDLNQAQRERC

-393 REGTSIAF
+393 REGMSIAF
-401 VRPREMYSLRH
+401 VRPREMYSIRH
-412 YERLTSGKV
+412 YERLTNGTV
-421 NMYELPNIQE
+421 LNYDLPNIQDI
-431 LGKKRIERARDE
+431 GKIRIERTRVEVAK
-443 IANIVETKEL
+443 IVADKDISS
-453 TNMREIVEAM
+453 MREIVEGM
-463 ASESELSMMDLAAAL
+463 AAESEVSMIDLAAAL
-478 LYQKQLKQPLQ
+478 LYQKQMKQPLQ

-502 KDSRGDRNGRDRNDR
+502 RTDRNDRNDR
-517 GRDSRR
+517 GNDRNSRGNDRNSRGNDSRSAGRDSRGG
-523 DSRSENRAD
+523 ENR
-532 NRGERNSNRGSRDD
+532 SNRDD
-546 RPRKAKVNRN
+546 KPRKAKVNRT

-613 DLFNQLKAVRVRRQP
+613 DLFNQLKGVRVRRQP
-628 LAISASEEQVERQA
+628 LSITTSDEAVVSQQQRPARRTEKA
-642 PRRHSERSQRHN
+642 PRHT

>member
-1 MYESEL
+1 MRLPCEEENL
-7 FFCFL
+7 FMTDQKTETVTEPVA
-12 FFANF
+12 FA
-17 SFRRLFRDA
+17 
-26 LHTCLKLMKLK
+26 
-37 MTEQKNTE
+37 
-45 QSNSKNSIGQQNTVS
+45 
-60 FDSLGL
+60 SLGL
-66 PTNLLTAVTAIG
+66 PENLLSAVLSIG
-78 FTSATDIQAQTIPPL
+78 FNAATDIQALTIPPL
-93 LAGKDVLGEAQ
+93 LEGKDVLGEAQ

-143 AEAIESFGKN
+143 AEAIESFGKD
-153 MKGLTVATLYGGQS
+153 MKGLRVATLYGGQS

-197 LKLADLKVCVLD
+197 LKLDELRVCVLD

-231 ETTQMCLFSATM
+231 KTTQMCLFSATM

-255 KDPEHIKIAAVKKA
+255 KDPEHIKVAAVKKA

-294 IVDYDAMIIFVRTR
+294 VVEYDAMIIFVRTR
-308 NDTVDVAEKLERAGY
+308 NDTVDIAEKLERAGY

-329 GDMNQAQRERC
+329 GDLNQAQRERC
-340 IDQMKSG
+340 IEQMKSG

-393 REGTSIAF
+393 REGMSIAF
-401 VRPREMYSLRH
+401 VRPREMYSIRH
-412 YERLTSGKV
+412 YERLTSGTV
-421 NMYELPNIQE
+421 LNYDLPNIQDI
-431 LGKKRIERARDE
+431 GKIRIERTRVEVAK
-443 IANIVETKEL
+443 IVADKDISS
-453 TNMREIVEAM
+453 MREIVEAM
-463 ASESELSMMDLAAAL
+463 AAESEVSMIDLAAAL
-478 LYQKQLKQPLQ
+478 LFQKQMKQPLQ

-502 KDSRGDRNGRDRNDR
+502 RNDRNDR
-517 GRDSRR
+517 GND
-523 DSRSENRAD
+523 
-532 NRGERNSNRGSRDD
+532 RNSRGNDRNSRGNDRNSRGND
-546 RPRKAKVNRN
+546 RNDRGAREERPRKAKVNRS

-613 DLFNQLKAVRVRRQP
+613 DLFNQLKGVRVRRQP
-628 LAISASEEQVERQA
+628 LAITTSDEAVVSQQRTSRRTEKA
-642 PRRHSERSQRHN
+642 PRHN

>member
-1 MYESEL
+1 MTDQKIETETITEPEAVA
-7 FFCFL
+7 
-12 FFANF
+12 FA
-17 SFRRLFRDA
+17 
-26 LHTCLKLMKLK
+26 
-37 MTEQKNTE
+37 
-45 QSNSKNSIGQQNTVS
+45 
-60 FDSLGL
+60 SLGL
-66 PTNLLTAVTAIG
+66 PENLLSAVLSIG
-78 FTSATDIQAQTIPPL
+78 FTSATDIQALTIPPL

-117 LAKIDTSIRKPQL
+117 LAKIDTSIKKPQL

-143 AEAIESFGKN
+143 AEAIESFGKD
-153 MKGLTVATLYGGQS
+153 MRGLRVATLYGGQS

-197 LKLADLKVCVLD
+197 LKLDELRVCVLD

-221 DIQWILDHLP
+221 DIQWILDHIP
-231 ETTQMCLFSATM
+231 KTAQMCLFSATM

-255 KDPEHIKIAAVKKA
+255 KDPEHIKVAAVKKA

-294 IVDYDAMIIFVRTR
+294 VVEYDAMIIFVRTR
-308 NDTVDVAEKLERAGY
+308 NDTVDIAEKLERAGY

-329 GDMNQAQRERC
+329 GDLNQAQRERC

-393 REGTSIAF
+393 REGMSIAF
-401 VRPREMYSLRH
+401 VRPREMYSIRH
-412 YERLTSGKV
+412 YERLTNGTV
-421 NMYELPNIQE
+421 LNYDLPNIQDI
-431 LGKKRIERARDE
+431 GKIRIERTRVEVAK
-443 IANIVETKEL
+443 IVADKDISS
-453 TNMREIVEAM
+453 MREIVEGM
-463 ASESELSMMDLAAAL
+463 AAESEVSMIDLAAAL
-478 LYQKQLKQPLQ
+478 LFQKQMKQPLQ

-502 KDSRGDRNGRDRNDR
+502 RTERNDR
-517 GRDSRR
+517 GGNDSRR
-523 DSRSENRAD
+523 DSRGGDSRSAGRD
-532 NRGERNSNRGSRDD
+532 SRGGDSRSAGRDSRPARD
-546 RPRKAKVNRN
+546 EKPRKAKVNRT

-613 DLFNQLKAVRVRRQP
+613 DLFNQLKGVRVRRQP
-628 LAISASEEQVERQA
+628 LAITTSDEAVVSQPQRPARRTEKA
-642 PRRHSERSQRHN
+642 PRHN

>member
-1 MYESEL
+1 MTDLNNASVG
-7 FFCFL
+7 F
-12 FFANF
+12 
-17 SFRRLFRDA
+17 DA
-26 LHTCLKLMKLK
+26 
-37 MTEQKNTE
+37 
-45 QSNSKNSIGQQNTVS
+45 
-60 FDSLGL
+60 LGL
-66 PTNLLTAVTAIG
+66 PENLVSAVKALG
-78 FTSATDIQAQTIPPL
+78 FETSTPIQAQTIPPL

-117 LAKIDTSIRKPQL
+117 LAKIDVTIRKPQL
-130 MVLAPTRELAMQV
+130 MVLAPTRELAIQV
-143 AEAIESFGKN
+143 AEAIETFAKD
-153 MKGLTVATLYGGQS
+153 MKGLRVATLYGGQS
-167 YGPQF
+167 YQPQF

-197 LKLADLKVCVLD
+197 LKLTNLSFCVLD

-221 DIQWILDHLP
+221 DIEWILEHLP
-231 ETTQMCLFSATM
+231 KETQMALFSATM
-243 PPAIRKIANRFL
+243 PAQIRKVANRFL
-255 KDPEHIKIAAVKKA
+255 KDPEHIKVAAVKKE

-276 AWKVSGIT
+276 AWKVSGIN

-294 IVDYDAMIIFVRTR
+294 TIEYDAMIIFVRTR
-308 NDTVDVAEKLERAGY
+308 NDTIEVAEKLERAGY
-323 PALALN
+323 AAVALN
-329 GDMNQAQRERC
+329 GDMNQAQRERTV
-340 IDQMKSG
+340 DQLKSG
-347 KSSILVATDV
+347 VSSILVATDV
-357 VARGLDIPRISLVIN
+357 VARGLDIQRISLVIN

-393 REGTSIAF
+393 RSGTAISF

-412 YERLTSGKV
+412 YERLTSGTV
-421 NMYELPNIQE
+421 AMYDLPNIQE
-431 LGKKRIERARDE
+431 IGKARIERTRTELASV
-443 IANIVETKEL
+443 IADKEL
-453 TNMREIVEAM
+453 TAMREIIEAM
-463 ASESELSMMDLAAAL
+463 ASESELSMTDLAAAL

-502 KDSRGDRNGRDRNDR
+502 RNDRDGGRNDSRGA
-517 GRDSRR
+517 RDSRGGR
-523 DSRSENRAD
+523 NDSRGGRDGGRNENRA
-532 NRGERNSNRGSRDD
+532 ERA
-546 RPRKAKVNRN
+546 PRKAKVARS

-608 KGIPT
+608 KGMPEKSFT
-613 DLFNQLKAVRVRRQP
+613 QLKRVQVRRQA
-628 LAISASEEQVERQA
+628 LAITVSDVQPAAERPA
-642 PRRHSERSQRHN
+642 RARKEHRAN

>member
-1 MYESEL
+1 
-7 FFCFL
+7 
-12 FFANF
+12 
-17 SFRRLFRDA
+17 
-26 LHTCLKLMKLK
+26 
-37 MTEQKNTE
+37 MTEQKHTE
-45 QSNSKNSIGQQNTVS
+45 QSNTPSNTENN
-60 FDSLGL
+60 DSNISGVAFETLGL
-66 PTNLLTAVTAIG
+66 PADLLTAVTSIG
-78 FTSATDIQAQTIPPL
+78 FTSATDIQVQTIPPL

-117 LAKIDTSIRKPQL
+117 LAKIDTSIKKPQL

-153 MKGLTVATLYGGQS
+153 MKGLRVATLYGGQS

-231 ETTQMCLFSATM
+231 ESTQMCLFSATM

-255 KDPEHIKIAAVKKA
+255 KDPEHIKIAAVKKS

-276 AWKVSGIT
+276 AWKVGGIT

-329 GDMNQAQRERC
+329 GDLNQAQRERC

-372 YDLPGDNEAYVH
+372 YDLPGDHEAYVH

-393 REGTSIAF
+393 REGMSIAF
-401 VRPREMYSLRH
+401 VRPREMYSIRH
-412 YERLTSGKV
+412 YERLTSGTV

-443 IANIVETKEL
+443 IANVVESKDIAR
-453 TNMREIVEAM
+453 MREIVESM
-463 ASESELSMMDLAAAL
+463 ASESDMSMLDLAAAL
-478 LYQKQLKQPLQ
+478 LFQKQLKQPLE

-502 KDSRGDRNGRDRNDR
+502 NNSRDSNSRDRNDR

-523 DSRSENRAD
+523 DA
-532 NRGERNSNRGSRDD
+532 RGEKTGHRGEKAGNRGSRDD
-546 RPRKAKVNRN
+546 KPRKEKVNRN

-608 KGIPT
+608 KGIPA
-613 DLFNQLKAVRVRRQP
+613 DLFKQLKGVRVRRQP
-628 LAISASEEQVERQA
+628 LAITASEEQMEKQQA
-642 PRRHSERSQRHN
+642 PRRSKDRPQRHN

>member
-1 MYESEL
+1 
-7 FFCFL
+7 
-12 FFANF
+12 
-17 SFRRLFRDA
+17 
-26 LHTCLKLMKLK
+26 
-37 MTEQKNTE
+37 MTDQINT
-45 QSNSKNSIGQQNTVS
+45 QSNDEVG

-66 PTNLLTAVTAIG
+66 PENLLTAITSIG
-78 FTSATDIQAQTIPPL
+78 FSSATAIQAQTIPPL

-117 LAKIDTSIRKPQL
+117 LAKIDTSIKKPQL

-153 MKGLTVATLYGGQS
+153 MKGLRVATLYGGQS

-197 LKLADLKVCVLD
+197 LKLADLRVCVLD

-255 KDPEHIKIAAVKKA
+255 KDPEHIKIAAVKQA

-276 AWKVSGIT
+276 AWKVGGIT

-329 GDMNQAQRERC
+329 GDLNQAQRERC

-393 REGTSIAF
+393 REGMSIAF

-412 YERLTSGKV
+412 YERLTSGTV
-421 NMYELPNIQE
+421 NMYELPNIEE

-443 IANIVETKEL
+443 IAGIVAAKDL
-453 TNMREIVEAM
+453 TSMREIIEAM
-463 ASESELSMMDLAAAL
+463 ASESELSMVDLAAAL
-478 LYQKQLKQPLQ
+478 LFQKQLKQPLQ

-496 RRDARE
+496 RRDSRE
-502 KDSRGDRNGRDRNDR
+502 RDSRERNSRDRNDR

-523 DSRSENRAD
+523 DSRAD
-532 NRGERNSNRGSRDD
+532 SRGDRNGQRGSRDD
-546 RPRKAKVNRN
+546 KSRKAKVNRN

-593 GAINLHDKHSFVQLP
+593 GAINLHEKHSFVQLP
-608 KGIPT
+608 KGIPA
-613 DLFNQLKAVRVRRQP
+613 DLFKQLKGVRVRRQP
-628 LAISASEEQVERQA
+628 LAISASEEQIAKQA
-642 PRRHSERSQRHN
+642 PRRRERPARNN

>member
-1 MYESEL
+1 
-7 FFCFL
+7 
-12 FFANF
+12 
-17 SFRRLFRDA
+17 
-26 LHTCLKLMKLK
+26 
-37 MTEQKNTE
+37 MTDLN
-45 QSNSKNSIGQQNTVS
+45 NASIG
-60 FDSLGL
+60 FDALGL
-66 PTNLLTAVTAIG
+66 PENLVSAVKALG
-78 FTSATDIQAQTIPPL
+78 FENSTPIQAQTIPPL

-117 LAKIDTSIRKPQL
+117 LAKIDVNIRKPQL
-130 MVLAPTRELAMQV
+130 MVLAPTRELAIQV
-143 AEAIESFGKN
+143 AEAIETFAKD
-153 MKGLTVATLYGGQS
+153 MKGLKVATLYGGQS
-167 YGPQF
+167 YQPQF

-197 LKLADLKVCVLD
+197 LKLANLSFCVLD

-221 DIQWILDHLP
+221 DIEWILEHLP
-231 ETTQMCLFSATM
+231 KETQMALFSATM
-243 PPAIRKIANRFL
+243 PAQIRKVANRFL
-255 KDPEHIKIAAVKKA
+255 KSPEHIKVAAVKKE

-276 AWKVSGIT
+276 AWKVSGIN

-294 IVDYDAMIIFVRTR
+294 TVDYDAMIIFVRTR
-308 NDTVDVAEKLERAGY
+308 NDTIEVAEKLERAGY
-323 PALALN
+323 ASVALN
-329 GDMNQAQRERC
+329 GDMNQAQRERTV
-340 IDQMKSG
+340 DQLKSG
-347 KSSILVATDV
+347 VSSILVATDV
-357 VARGLDIPRISLVIN
+357 VARGLDIPRISMVIN

-393 REGTSIAF
+393 RSGTAISF

-421 NMYELPNIQE
+421 EMYDLPSIQE
-431 LGKKRIERARDE
+431 IGKARIERTRTE
-443 IANIVETKEL
+443 LSSVIADKEL
-453 TNMREIVEAM
+453 TAMREIIETM
-463 ASESELSMMDLAAAL
+463 AAESELSMTDLAAAL

-502 KDSRGDRNGRDRNDR
+502 RNDRDGRGRNDSRGGRNDR
-517 GRDSRR
+517 DSRGR
-523 DSRSENRAD
+523 NDSRGGRNENRA
-532 NRGERNSNRGSRDD
+532 ERA
-546 RPRKAKVNRN
+546 PRKAKVARS

-608 KGIPT
+608 KGMPEKSFT
-613 DLFNQLKAVRVRRQP
+613 QLKRVQVRRQA
-628 LAISASEEQVERQA
+628 LAITVSDAQPSAV
-642 PRRHSERSQRHN
+642 SERPARARKEQRTN

>member
-1 MYESEL
+1 
-7 FFCFL
+7 
-12 FFANF
+12 
-17 SFRRLFRDA
+17 
-26 LHTCLKLMKLK
+26 
-37 MTEQKNTE
+37 MTDLN
-45 QSNSKNSIGQQNTVS
+45 NASIG
-60 FDSLGL
+60 FDALGL
-66 PTNLLTAVTAIG
+66 PENLVSAVKALGFETSTA
-78 FTSATDIQAQTIPPL
+78 IQAQTIPPL

-117 LAKIDTSIRKPQL
+117 LAKIDVNLRKPQL
-130 MVLAPTRELAMQV
+130 MVLAPTRELAIQV
-143 AEAIESFGKN
+143 AEAIETFAKD
-153 MKGLTVATLYGGQS
+153 MKGLKVATLYGGQS
-167 YGPQF
+167 YQPQF

-197 LKLADLKVCVLD
+197 LKLANLSFCVLD

-221 DIQWILDHLP
+221 DIEWILEHLP
-231 ETTQMCLFSATM
+231 KETQMALFSATM
-243 PPAIRKIANRFL
+243 PAQIRKVANRFL
-255 KDPEHIKIAAVKKA
+255 KDPEHIKIAAVKKE

-276 AWKVSGIT
+276 AWKVSGIN

-294 IVDYDAMIIFVRTR
+294 TVDYDAMIIFVRTR
-308 NDTVDVAEKLERAGY
+308 NDTIEVAEKLERAGY
-323 PALALN
+323 ASVALN
-329 GDMNQAQRERC
+329 GDMNQAQRERTV
-340 IDQMKSG
+340 DQLKSG
-347 KSSILVATDV
+347 VSSILVATDV

-393 REGTSIAF
+393 RSGTAISF

-412 YERLTSGKV
+412 YERLTSGTV
-421 NMYELPNIQE
+421 AMYDLPNIQE
-431 LGKKRIERARDE
+431 IGKARIERTRTELASV
-443 IANIVETKEL
+443 IADKEL
-453 TNMREIVEAM
+453 TAMREIIEAM
-463 ASESELSMMDLAAAL
+463 ASESELSMTDLAAAL

-502 KDSRGDRNGRDRNDR
+502 RNDRDGGRNDSRGA
-517 GRDSRR
+517 RDSRGGRNDARGGR
-523 DSRSENRAD
+523 DGGRNENRA
-532 NRGERNSNRGSRDD
+532 ERA
-546 RPRKAKVNRN
+546 PRKAKVARS

-593 GAINLHDKHSFVQLP
+593 GAINLHEKHSFVQLP
-608 KGIPT
+608 KGMPEKSFT
-613 DLFNQLKAVRVRRQP
+613 QLKRVQVRRQA
-628 LAISASEEQVERQA
+628 LAITVSDNQAAATDRPSRPRKEQRT
-642 PRRHSERSQRHN
+642 N

>member
-1 MYESEL
+1 MTDKTTETEIEAVA
-7 FFCFL
+7 
-12 FFANF
+12 FA
-17 SFRRLFRDA
+17 
-26 LHTCLKLMKLK
+26 
-37 MTEQKNTE
+37 
-45 QSNSKNSIGQQNTVS
+45 
-60 FDSLGL
+60 SLGL
-66 PTNLLTAVTAIG
+66 PENLLSAVLSIG
-78 FTSATDIQAQTIPPL
+78 FEAATDIQALTIPPL
-93 LAGKDVLGEAQ
+93 LEGKDVLGEAQ

-111 AFGLPA
+111 AFGLPG
-117 LAKIDTSIRKPQL
+117 LAKIDTSIKKPQL

-143 AEAIESFGKN
+143 AEAIESFGKD
-153 MKGLTVATLYGGQS
+153 MKGLRVATLYGGQS

-197 LKLADLKVCVLD
+197 LKLDELRVCVLD

-221 DIQWILDHLP
+221 DIQWILDHIP
-231 ETTQMCLFSATM
+231 KTAQMCLFSATM

-255 KDPEHIKIAAVKKA
+255 KDPQHIKVAAVKKA

-294 IVDYDAMIIFVRTR
+294 VVEYDAMIIFVRTR
-308 NDTVDVAEKLERAGY
+308 NDTVDIAEKLERAGY

-329 GDMNQAQRERC
+329 GDLNQAQRERC
-340 IDQMKSG
+340 IEQMKSG

-393 REGTSIAF
+393 REGMSIAF
-401 VRPREMYSLRH
+401 VRPREMYSIRH
-412 YERLTSGKV
+412 YERLTSGTV
-421 NMYELPNIQE
+421 LDYQLPNIQDI
-431 LGKKRIERARDE
+431 GKIRIERTRVEVASI
-443 IANIVETKEL
+443 IADKDISS
-453 TNMREIVEAM
+453 MREIVEGM
-463 ASESELSMMDLAAAL
+463 AAESEVSMLDLAAAFL
-478 LYQKQLKQPLQ
+478 FQKQMKQPLQ

-496 RRDARE
+496 RRDTRE
-502 KDSRGDRNGRDRNDR
+502 RNDRNDR
-517 GRDSRR
+517 GDRNSRGNDSRR
-523 DSRSENRAD
+523 DSRGAD
-532 NRGERNSNRGSRDD
+532 NRSGGRDSRNESRNNRDD
-546 RPRKAKVNRN
+546 KPRKAKVARD

-613 DLFNQLKAVRVRRQP
+613 DLFNQLKGVRVRRQP
-628 LAISASEEQVERQA
+628 LAITTSDEAVVSQQRTN
-642 PRRHSERSQRHN
+642 RRPEKAQRHN